1 MSSWQG
7 LFALKCEDH
16 NSFLSFYSKSKATLH
31 KLKWSNSIAVTDK
44 VFLKAFFA
52 KVIFV
57 EKLQSKT
64 KKLLKDGNETCAE
77 ILENIRSDYRS
88 LETGELMREVT
99 DPSSNFLSSRQLP
112 KEDFSKK
119 ITNVAHAMNA
129 LPHNVN
135 NLLPRIYYS
144 RFRE

>member
-1 MSSWQG
+1 
-7 LFALKCEDH
+7 
-16 NSFLSFYSKSKATLH
+16 
-31 KLKWSNSIAVTDK
+31 
-44 VFLKAFFA
+44 
-52 KVIFV
+52 VIFV
-57 EKLQSKT
+57 DKLQSKT

-77 ILENIRSDYRS
+77 ILENIRSDYHS

-99 DPSSNFLSSRQLP
+99 DPSSNFLSSHQLP

-144 RFRE
+144 RFREWYSHIVIPEALRSYLSKQWFLNFKFVTLCQNMSKENTR